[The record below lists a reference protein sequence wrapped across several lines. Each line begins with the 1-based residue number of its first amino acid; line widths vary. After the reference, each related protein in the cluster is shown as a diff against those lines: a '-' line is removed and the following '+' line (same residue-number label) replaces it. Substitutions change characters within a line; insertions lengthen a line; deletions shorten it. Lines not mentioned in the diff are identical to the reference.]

1 MKSLLQDRTAFDSN
15 RLFWAPCTR
24 QSLPSHFARIV
35 DEVDELGMTPLMWAS
50 MYCPDATVISSL
62 IEHGANPKAR
72 TKHGVT
78 ALHWCAH
85 YNKTNKAGDV
95 AQALL
100 AAGADP
106 AAHAK
111 NGLTPLEWAHDNAN
125 AAVAAAI
132 TRAASRT

>member
-1 MKSLLQDRTAFDSN
+1 MKSLLQDRATFDSN

-24 QSLPSHFARIV
+24 HTLPSHFARIV

-85 YNKTNKAGDV
+85 YNKTGHAGQV

-106 AAHAK
+106 ATLRAHRGAR
-111 NGLTPLEWAHDNAN
+111 WAPPAPGFPSGGVVVL
-125 AAVAAAI
+125 VA
-132 TRAASRT
+132 R